1 MQKQF
6 DILNATRNNVLNS
19 INDLSIEQ
27 LNTVPNGFS
36 NSIGWNV
43 AHIVVTQQLLCYKL
57 SGLEMSL
64 PVNCID
70 RFKKGSVASEISEK
84 EMNNLKA
91 QLMDFP
97 VKLEEDYGTGIFKS
111 FDEYPTSYNVTLNSI
126 EDAIQFNNVHEG
138 LHLGYIMAMKKAVL
152 K

>member
-19 INDLSIEQ
+19 IKDLSIEE
-27 LNTVPNGFS
+27 LNIVPVGFK

-64 PVNCID
+64 DISFVD
-70 RFKKGSVASEISEK
+70 RFKKGTEATDIAKGELNTI
-84 EMNNLKA
+84 KA

-97 VKLEEDYGTGIFKS
+97 VKLEEDYATDLFKK

-138 LHLGYIMAMKKAVL
+138 LHLGYIMAMRKIIL